1 MPLLGVDD
9 DVVATTEHLKKFG
22 GAVVEENPI
31 DLRAEAKD
39 RSIAFF
45 GEDFD
50 YRGRIGVFQGVDDG
64 DKMNGIADA
73 AGADKEDS
81 GDKRRDY
88 FTRR

>member
-1 MPLLGVDD
+1 MPLLGVDND
-9 DVVATTEHLKKFG
+9 IVTSTEHLKKFG

-50 YRGRIGVFQGVDDG
+50 HRGGIGVFQGVDNG
-64 DKMNGIADA
+64 DKMNGITDA
-73 AGADKEDS
+73 AGTDEEDS
-81 GDKRRDY
+81 RNKRRDC
-88 FTRR
+88 FT